1 MMHTLPPQIVE
12 VSISKME
19 NMFYLCAV
27 PSSLGAV
34 FSTGEQ
40 DKRKATLMT
49 GNEHITLQVHYL
61 TRGTQLAHAHIL
73 ILKHSESDLHLPVL
87 ITEEEAEALKNVVEK
102 GHSEDTALALQILK
116 ALDTDIRSIHIVP
129 DLPGRY
135 HALVV
140 MQTAQSSRHTLT
152 CPVVKGVCLAI
163 ATKQPLLMAQA
174 DFLQHLGQMKDNGHV
189 AFPLPAMTDRLLDEA
204 LQVAIDEEN
213 YELAATLHR
222 EIKTRKQSDKPQ
234 S

>member
-1 MMHTLPPQIVE
+1 
-12 VSISKME
+12 
-19 NMFYLCAV
+19 
-27 PSSLGAV
+27 
-34 FSTGEQ
+34 
-40 DKRKATLMT
+40 MT

-73 ILKHSESDLHLPVL
+73 MLKHSESDLHLPVL

-116 ALDTDIRSIHIVP
+116 ALETDIRSIHIVP

-140 MQTAQSSRHTLT
+140 MQTAQASRHTLT
-152 CPVVKGVCLAI
+152 CPVVKGVCLAM

-189 AFPLPAMTDRLLDEA
+189 AFPLPAMTDRLLNEA